1 MIIIGIIILVFLIL
15 ILIINSYVIDI
26 TKRKI
31 KTADEIEEN
40 NINCILILGAGVWGN
55 SPSHMLEDRLLEGV
69 NLYNKGISSKIIV
82 SGNHRDEQYNEVK
95 VMKDFLIAKGIPSK
109 DIFMDHA
116 GFSSYDSIYRA
127 RDIFK
132 VKKLVIITQKYH
144 LYRSLYIAKKL
155 NLKVYG
161 VKSDKRKY
169 RKQIYRELR
178 EIVAR
183 NKDFLK
189 CMLKPKPQF
198 LGKEI
203 PITGNGDITND

>member
-116 GFSSYDSIYRA
+116 GFSTYDSFYRA
-127 RDIFK
+127 KYIFK
-132 VKKLVIITQKYH
+132 VKKLVVVTQKYH

-155 NLKVYG
+155 KLEAYG
-161 VKSDKRKY
+161 VKADRRRY
-169 RKQIYRELR
+169 RKEIYRQLR
-178 EIVAR
+178 EILAR
-183 NKDFLK
+183 NKGFFK
-189 CMLKPKPQF
+189 CMLKPKSKV
-198 LGKEI
+198 LGKQI
-203 PITGNGDITND
+203 SIKGNGNIIND

>member
-1 MIIIGIIILVFLIL
+1 MIVIGIVILVFIIIILTINFY
-15 ILIINSYVIDI
+15 IIDS
-26 TKRKI
+26 TKNKI
-31 KTADEIEEN
+31 KSINEIKDN
-40 NINCILILGAGVWGN
+40 DIDCILILGAGIWGN
-55 SPSHMLEDRLLEGV
+55 KPSYMLEDRLLEGV
-69 NLYNKGISSKIIV
+69 NLYNRKIAQKIIV
-82 SGNHRDEQYNEVK
+82 SGDHGRQEYNEVQ
-95 VMKDFLIAKGIPSK
+95 VMKDFLIKKGIPSK

-127 RDIFK
+127 KEIFK
-132 VKKLVIITQKYH
+132 VNKLVIITQKYH
-144 LYRSLYIAKKL
+144 LYRSLHIAKKL
-155 NLKVYG
+155 NLKAYG

-183 NKDFLK
+183 NKDFFK

>member
-1 MIIIGIIILVFLIL
+1 MIVIGIVILVFIIIILTINFY
-15 ILIINSYVIDI
+15 IIDS
-26 TKRKI
+26 TKNKI
-31 KTADEIEEN
+31 KSINEIKDN
-40 NINCILILGAGVWGN
+40 DIDCILILGAGIWRN
-55 SPSHMLEDRLLEGV
+55 KPSYMLEDRLLEGV
-69 NLYNKGISSKIIV
+69 NLYNRKIAQKIIV
-82 SGNHRDEQYNEVK
+82 SGDHGRQEYNEVQ
-95 VMKDFLIAKGIPSK
+95 VMKDFLIKKGIPSK

-127 RDIFK
+127 KEIFK
-132 VKKLVIITQKYH
+132 VNKLVIITQKYH

-155 NLKVYG
+155 NLKAYG

-183 NKDFLK
+183 NKDFFK

>member
-1 MIIIGIIILVFLIL
+1 MIVIGIVILVFIIIILTINFY
-15 ILIINSYVIDI
+15 IIDS
-26 TKRKI
+26 TKNKI
-31 KTADEIEEN
+31 KSINEIKDN
-40 NINCILILGAGVWGN
+40 DIDCILILGAGIWGN
-55 SPSHMLEDRLLEGV
+55 KPSYMLEDRLLEGV
-69 NLYNKGISSKIIV
+69 NLYNRKIAQKIIV
-82 SGNHRDEQYNEVK
+82 SGDHGRQEYNEVQ
-95 VMKDFLIAKGIPSK
+95 VMKDFLIKKGIPSK

-127 RDIFK
+127 KEIFK
-132 VKKLVIITQKYH
+132 VNKLVIITQKYH

-155 NLKVYG
+155 NLKAYG

-183 NKDFLK
+183 NKDFFK

>member
-1 MIIIGIIILVFLIL
+1 MLVIGIIILVFIIIIL
-15 ILIINSYVIDI
+15 AINFYIINS
-26 TKRKI
+26 TKNEI
-31 KTADEIEEN
+31 KTTNEITN
-40 NINCILILGAGVWGN
+40 NDIDCILILGAGIWGN
-55 SPSHMLEDRLLEGV
+55 RPSYMLEDRLLEGV
-69 NLYNKGISSKIIV
+69 NLYNKKIAQKIIV
-82 SGNHRDEQYNEVK
+82 SGDHGRQEYNEVQ
-95 VMKDFLIAKGIPSK
+95 VMKDFLIKKGIPSK

>member
-1 MIIIGIIILVFLIL
+1 MIDIEIIIVVFIIIILAINFY
-15 ILIINSYVIDI
+15 IINS
-26 TKRKI
+26 TKNEI
-31 KTADEIEEN
+31 KTTNEITN
-40 NINCILILGAGVWGN
+40 NDIDCILILGAGIWGN
-55 SPSHMLEDRLLEGV
+55 RPSYMLEDRLLEGV
-69 NLYNKGISSKIIV
+69 NLYNKKIAQKIIV
-82 SGNHRDEQYNEVK
+82 SGDHGRQEYNEVQ
-95 VMKDFLIAKGIPSK
+95 VMKDFLIKKGIPSK

-127 RDIFK
+127 KEIFK

-155 NLKVYG
+155 NLKAYG

-169 RKQIYRELR
+169 RKQTYRELR

-183 NKDFLK
+183 NKDFFK

-203 PITGNGDITND
+203 LITGDGDITND